1 MAFKTIQDAQL
12 SLGNLQDEMSR
23 LVERV
28 WRGGISTPP
37 FDGQQCGIAVDVCE
51 HDDAYLLF
59 AEVPGVDGKDVA
71 VTVLDGTLVISGEK
85 CKPESCGDGDER
97 RVRGE
102 RRFGTFSRSIELP
115 CNSDADALSAK
126 CHNGLL
132 TVRIPKLE
140 SSKPKSVKIDLDEG

>member
-12 SLGNLQDEMSR
+12 SLGNLQDEMRR

-28 WRGGISTPP
+28 WRGGISTGP
-37 FDGQQCGIAVDVCE
+37 FDGQQCGIAVDICE
-51 HDDAYLLF
+51 HDDAYRLF
-59 AEVPGVDGKDVA
+59 AEVPGVNGKDIEVS
-71 VTVLDGTLVISGEK
+71 VLDGALVIRGEK
-85 CKPESCGDGDER
+85 CRPESCCEGADR

-126 CHNGLL
+126 CHDGVL

-140 SSKPKSVKIDLDEG
+140 SSKPKTVKIELDDA